1 MKLKITFLAV
11 LMITGG
17 LFAHAQTK
25 KITDDELVR
34 YAVASD
40 SLKKIT
46 ERFNQANL
54 KASNDPKIAAARQ
67 QQLIQ
72 AQGDS
77 LKLAQLKATPYEKA
91 YLKKVRDNRYKESS
105 KFRDTYAS
113 LINDYVGSDLYTR
126 ITAESRTD
134 KKLKHKLDSI
144 SATLIKKKP

>member
-17 LFAHAQTK
+17 LFAQAQTK

-46 ERFNQANL
+46 ERFNQASL
-54 KASNDPKIAAARQ
+54 KTSNDPKIPAARQ
-67 QQLIQ
+67 QQLVQ
-72 AQGDS
+72 TQGDS

-105 KFRDTYAS
+105 KFRDSYAS

-126 ITAESRTD
+126 ITTESRTD

-144 SATLIKKKP
+144 SATLVKKKP